1 MQEHDVVV
9 IPFVADRADHR
20 ASAVRNR
27 SGFRIV
33 AGNVDVGQVELVSR
47 GQGLIGRLVARAN
60 DPVGRRR
67 DGRVVSGKARVGLR
81 RVAADVVEK
90 CHIHALRPP
99 IGQTVARHPAKV
111 VGNPLFGHAALDPG
125 GMAKLVDPHVV
136 IIELEGFF
144 VAFQRGVAFDTV
156 ALHLDVQAAG
166 DVVAS
171 GFLEVG
177 FLLDQAVFAF
187 ANELADP
194 RHAVSFRCE
203 ALGPDRYSEGMPN
216 AESRLRHDGGSFCG
230 YGIRVFRSP

>member
-1 MQEHDVVV
+1 M
-9 IPFVADRADHR
+9 
-20 ASAVRNR
+20 
-27 SGFRIV
+27 
-33 AGNVDVGQVELVSR
+33 
-47 GQGLIGRLVARAN
+47 VARPD

-90 CHIHALRPP
+90 RHIHPLRPP
-99 IGQTVARHPAKV
+99 VGKTITRHPAKV

-136 IIELEGFF
+136 VIELEGFF
-144 VAFQRGVAFDTV
+144 VALKRGIAFDTV

-187 ANELADP
+187 TDELADP
-194 RHAVSFRCE
+194 SHAVSFRCE
-203 ALGPDRYSEGMPN
+203 ALGPDGNSEGMPY